1 MNRVRIGIYLIS
13 QALKY
18 HGTDKFW
25 DVISWWHSEVHY
37 TIPRIREEK
46 IIAMS
51 LTETFSRSDYVISTG
66 DTSNLYV
73 STDTS
78 IINRNFS
85 KEVGYLCVNDPA
97 GSWSFGDWGIQCS
110 KRPNFVR
117 RALVNLALGFK
128 WEDSEETER
137 TKENRAEYLRLQ
149 EFLES

>member
-1 MNRVRIGIYLIS
+1 MNRIRIGIYLIS

-25 DVISWWHSEVHY
+25 DVIGWWHGEVHY

-46 IIAMS
+46 TIDMS
-51 LTETFSRSDYVISTG
+51 LTKTFLPGDGFISTMGEISG
-66 DTSNLYV
+66 DYSVNVENQFTYSHITS
-73 STDTS
+73 TS
-78 IINRNFS
+78 
-85 KEVGYLCVNDPA
+85 
-97 GSWSFGDWGIQCS
+97 GSWSFGDWRLNCS

-117 RALVNLALGFK
+117 RVLISLVFGFK
-128 WEDSEETER
+128 WEDSEEIER